1 MAGLVFVLPVLA
13 QAQQWSGIVDP
24 SRAIDWS
31 NAGVRGGIPRRT
43 TICAS
48 LNSGATSSQINSAIA
63 SCPSGQ
69 VVFLNAGTY
78 GGLSGIMFNGKS
90 GVTLRGAGA
99 DKTFLVFTSGVGCHR
114 LAADVC
120 ITALDANWRGG
131 PSNSANWTSGYARG
145 TTNIALSSV
154 TNLKVGSPLIL
165 DQLDDSSDTGSV
177 FVCQAP
183 STIPSCSLEGNSTNG
198 QRPNRDQVQIVQV
211 ASCGTARTAG
221 QTCNGTNVTI
231 IPGLYMANW
240 NSTKSPGAWWATA
253 PIAGVGIEDLSL
265 DHTASTGSFG
275 IEIQN
280 ALDCWVKGVRGIDSG
295 KAHVELQESAR
306 ITVADNYF
314 YLTQNAVQQSY
325 GVESLNSSD
334 DLIQNNVLQF
344 IAAPLMINGSCSG
357 CVMAYNFV
365 TNDFFTAST
374 GYVQASTNQHTAGI
388 DMLLYEGN
396 VAPQFYADNFH
407 GTHNLVTVFRNQ
419 FTGNDGACYNGT
431 QPYGE
436 SACNNNQVAM
446 DIRGYSRFYNLIG
459 NVLGQ
464 SGTSNGY
471 QSGSAPI
478 FRIGGGNSQNGVTV
492 PSDSLVASTLMRW
505 GNYDVVTAAARWCGN
520 STNPGWTTTCGGTS
534 EVPTGLSK
542 SANAVPATTS
552 LPASFYLSAKPGWWP
567 SGKAWPPIGPDVR
580 GGNVAGVGGHV
591 YTIPAQDCYLHVMG
605 GVANG
610 TGSVL
615 IFNASRCYASASATS
630 PLPPTGLLAMVSS
643 YPSVSPGRTPRRT
656 SRGGYGV
663 GSYPSHGVDAVRNAV
678 VYWW

>member
-1 MAGLVFVLPVLA
+1 MKRTFWKLRVGLVAIVLVAPVLTR
-13 QAQQWSGIVDP
+13 AQQWSGIIDP

-31 NAGVRGGIPRRT
+31 NAGVRGGIPKRT
-43 TICAS
+43 TICAT
-48 LNSGATSSQINSAIA
+48 LNPGVSSSQINSAIA

-69 VVFLNAGTY
+69 IVFLNAGTY
-78 GGLSGIMFNGKS
+78 SGLSGIMFNGKS

-99 DKTFLVFTSGVGCHR
+99 DKTFLVFTSGIGCHS

-120 ITALDANWRGG
+120 ITGADTNWSRG
-131 PSNSANWTSGYARG
+131 PSNTANWISGFMAG
-145 TTNIALSSV
+145 TTKITLTSV

-165 DQLDDSSDTGSV
+165 DQLDDASDTGGV
-177 FVCQAP
+177 FVCQSPA
-183 STIPSCSLEGNSTNG
+183 TIPSCSLEGNAKNG

-211 ASCGTARTAG
+211 VSCGTVSIAG
-221 QTCNGTNVTI
+221 EACKGTNVTI
-231 IPGLYMANW
+231 TPGLYMANW
-240 NSTKSPGAWWATA
+240 SSSKSPGAWWATSA
-253 PIAGVGIEDLSL
+253 IRSVGIEDLSL

-280 ALDCWVKGVRGIDSG
+280 AIDCWVKGVRGIDSG
-295 KAHVELQESAR
+295 KAHVELQESGR

-344 IAAPLMINGSCSG
+344 IAAPLMMNGSCSG
-357 CVMAYNFV
+357 CVIAYNFAI
-365 TNDFFTAST
+365 NDLFTAST

-396 VAPQFYADNFH
+396 IAPQFYADNFH
-407 GTHNLVTVFRNQ
+407 GTHNLVTVFRNE
-419 FTGNDGACYNGT
+419 FIGNDGACYNGT
-431 QPYGE
+431 PPHGE

-446 DIRGYSRFYNLIG
+446 DIRAYSRFYNLIG

-478 FRIGGGNSQNGVTV
+478 YRIGGGNSANGVTV
-492 PSDSLVASTLMRW
+492 PLDSLVASTLMRW
-505 GNYDVVTAAARWCGN
+505 GNYDVVTAAVRWCGN
-520 STNPGWTTTCGGTS
+520 SSNPGWTTTCGGTS

-542 SANAVPATTS
+542 YANAVPARTS
-552 LPASFYLSAKPGWWP
+552 LPASFYLSAKPAWWP
-567 SGKAWPPIGPDVR
+567 SGTAWPPIGPDVT

-591 YTIPAQDCYLHVMG
+591 STIPAQDCYFNVMG
-605 GVANG
+605 GAVSG
-610 TGSVL
+610 TGSAL
-615 IFNASRCYASASATS
+615 PFNASRCYSSASASS
-630 PLPPTGLLAMVSS
+630 PPPPTGL
-643 YPSVSPGRTPRRT
+643 
-656 SRGGYGV
+656 
-663 GSYPSHGVDAVRNAV
+663 
-678 VYWW
+678 